1 MLVKLAFY
9 YLGGQIGATVRA
21 SPGIRYCEIDI
32 SRRIDPVAD
41 LVSLIRLFCQLGDVA
56 PIDMVFIVANWAIY
70 LALGGW
76 VFSVKPRPA
85 LADST

>member
-1 MLVKLAFY
+1 
-9 YLGGQIGATVRA
+9 
-21 SPGIRYCEIDI
+21 
-32 SRRIDPVAD
+32 VAD